1 MDASLET
8 EQDNIA
14 GDHKSGK
21 TKCQLINNKMLWKIS
36 EKRD

>member
-21 TKCQLINNKMLWKIS
+21 TKCQLINNKMKIFYLT
-36 EKRD
+36 R